1 MKRAFP
7 QKVKP
12 VPPHSLTSD
21 AVEEPNKQV
30 PTEVNRRACTS
41 AAMIGLAISMG
52 ASSLLLPRQSDKAMA
67 AEPMAE
73 PTVAAAPAYEVSA
86 VSTPAEPEAPTV
98 ELLASEFSATE
109 HTVQAGQTLWK
120 IARLYQVDVPT
131 LASANNLGPSSAL
144 QVGQVL
150 QIPAGDVAT
159 SVEAAEVTTE
169 QPAVVEPAAPAE
181 SADLLKEKQDVAL
194 ERLKQKR
201 DELKT
206 SLAELGAE
214 ENQIASSA
222 TAAPEASAAVKSL
235 DATVN
240 LDTNSE
246 VVAYQAPVAAT
257 ATQLQEEIVETNQ
270 VAPAAESQSRSVVEP
285 VAPEITE
292 AAEPQPPQFSAAA
305 TITPT
310 IPAPQAPETKVE
322 APTVATE
329 PQTPKAASLADY
341 RVNPGDTLDAIAR
354 KHGISRAELAK
365 ANGITD
371 PNFIKADQVLRVP
384 QSAATEESTIASFD
398 VPTVPTTMPPT
409 LVASAIDVAVPTIP
423 TITNASSS
431 NAVKSVE
438 APRAIASVASK
449 VAKVDNTPVANNSAK
464 AQGSTQVATAP
475 LSNES
480 FSDDSA
486 KPASEFDPQAD
497 NNPYVNNLRSE
508 ILKLREKYRANGQGG
523 KTPSGIAAA
532 KAVPTLEVSA
542 APQTV
547 NTVAARQINP
557 EFSPSRYTKVLQAEI
572 RSMQQKR
579 QGEASQSLATVTP
592 AKVEQKEQ
600 IVAAAPLGSD
610 AYDPLVK
617 PLVGQAVSPDLPPL
631 AAADRYL
638 PENAASFEG
647 YIWPAKGVLTS
658 GFGPRWGRMHKGIDI
673 AAPVGTPIVAS
684 APGVVITAGWNDGGY
699 GYLVEI
705 QHPDGS
711 VTLYGHN
718 NRILVRTGQQ
728 VAQGQQIAEMGSTGY
743 STGPHSHFEI
753 HAAGKGAVNPMTY
766 LASR

>member
-52 ASSLLLPRQSDKAMA
+52 ASSLLLPRQNDKAMA

-86 VSTPAEPEAPTV
+86 VSTPAEPEAPAA
-98 ELLASEFSATE
+98 ELLASEFSAIE

-131 LASANNLGPSSAL
+131 LASLNNLGPNSAL

-150 QIPAGDVAT
+150 QIPAGAVAT
-159 SVEAAEVTTE
+159 SVETSEVETE

-206 SLAELGAE
+206 GLAELGAE
-214 ENQIASSA
+214 ESQIASLA

-235 DATVN
+235 DST
-240 LDTNSE
+240 SE
-246 VVAYQAPVAAT
+246 VVAYQAPEPTT
-257 ATQLQEEIVETNQ
+257 ATQLQEEVTETNQ
-270 VAPAAESQSRSVVEP
+270 VEATTENRPSLVVEP

-292 AAEPQPPQFSAAA
+292 AAEPQPPQLSAAA
-305 TITPT
+305 TIIPT

-329 PQTPKAASLADY
+329 TQAPEAVGSAGY

-354 KHGISRAELAK
+354 KYGVSRAELAK

-384 QSAATEESTIASFD
+384 QSAVTEESTIASIA
-398 VPTVPTTMPPT
+398 VPTVPTSTSPT

-423 TITNASSS
+423 TITDASVS

-438 APRAIASVASK
+438 APEAIASVA
-449 VAKVDNTPVANNSAK
+449 AVDNEPVANNSVK
-464 AQGSTQVATAP
+464 TQGSTQVATAP
-475 LSNES
+475 LSNGS

-508 ILKLREKYRANGQGG
+508 IIRLREKYRANGQGG
-523 KTPSGIAAA
+523 KTPSGVAAA

-542 APQTV
+542 APQAA
-547 NTVAARQINP
+547 NPVAARQINP

-579 QGEASQSLATVTP
+579 QGEAAQPIPTITP
-592 AKVEQKEQ
+592 AKAEQKEQ

-610 AYDPLVK
+610 AYDPLIK
-617 PLVGQAVSPDLPPL
+617 PLIGQTVSPDLPPL

-673 AAPVGTPIVAS
+673 AAPIGTPVVAS
-684 APGVVITAGWNDGGY
+684 APGVVLTAGWTDGGY

-718 NRILVRTGQQ
+718 NRILVRPGQQ

-753 HAAGKGAVNPMTY
+753 HPPGKGAVNPMTY